1 VNGPRRAW
9 WALGALLGVAAV
21 ACAPAPAPPAAPAS
35 GASAPGSSA
44 GGGGAAWEAEW
55 ARTLAA
61 AKREGRVVIAGP
73 PGDQYRGALSAF
85 QQSYPE
91 IQIDYAGSSGRDF
104 TAKII
109 AEQQA
114 GQYLWDVHVGGADSA
129 VTQLAPAGVLDPL
142 RSALIRPERWDDA
155 KWINGFD
162 WGFMDA
168 AREHVN
174 AFSAFFTFSIYINRD
189 VVPESEFSR
198 VDDLLS
204 PRFRGKIV
212 VNEPREA
219 GSGSGNSARLL
230 KSMGRDWLRRVFHEQ
245 DLVVTR
251 NLRQQIEWLVRGQYP
266 IAIGIDTAGLDEF
279 QRQGLGRNVRPL
291 DVPEGRGVAV
301 GFGGCACAV
310 TRPPHPNAA
319 KVYLDW
325 LLSYEGQTTWA
336 KTLGRN
342 SRRADVEVVDRDSA
356 ITPGVDHFIMQR
368 AENHPLRDE
377 TIGIAKEAL
386 P

>member
-1 VNGPRRAW
+1 V
-9 WALGALLGVAAV
+9 
-21 ACAPAPAPPAAPAS
+21 
-35 GASAPGSSA
+35 
-44 GGGGAAWEAEW
+44 
-55 ARTLAA
+55 AA
-61 AKREGRVVIAGP
+61 AKREGRVAVAGP
-73 PGDQYRGALSAF
+73 PGDLYRAALSAF
-85 QQSYPE
+85 QQAYPE
-91 IQIDYAGSSGRDF
+91 IQVDYNGSSGRDF

-129 VTQLAPAGVLDPL
+129 VTQLVPAGVVDPL

-168 AREHVN
+168 SRERVN
-174 AFSAFFTFSIYINRD
+174 AFSAYITYSIYINRD
-189 VVPESEFSR
+189 VVPESDFSR
-198 VDDLLS
+198 VDDLLN
-204 PRFRGKIV
+204 PRWKGKIV

-219 GSGSGNSARLL
+219 GSGSVNSARLL
-230 KSMGRDWLRRVFHEQ
+230 KSMGRDWLRRLFHEQ
-245 DLVVTR
+245 ELVVTR
-251 NLRQQIEWLVRGQYP
+251 NLRQHLEWLVRGQYP
-266 IAIGIDTAGLDEF
+266 IAIGVESAGLEEF
-279 QRQGLGRNVRPL
+279 QRQGLGRNVQPL
-291 DVPEGRGVAV
+291 DVPEAKGAAV

-310 TRPPHPNAA
+310 TRPPHPNAV

-336 KTLGRN
+336 KTSGRN
-342 SRRADVEVVDRDSA
+342 SRRADVDVVDRDSA

-368 AENHPLRDE
+368 PENLSLREE
-377 TIGIAKEAL
+377 TMGIAKEAL